1 MKKSFVDK
9 MLRFLPEFFAAVKER
24 TDGHTQSAAATTA
37 AKTATK
43 TAAKKRKP
51 DEVSSPISD
60 SETWEEIKKFRK
72 KSGATWSNTRKGV
85 LSLQGKRHKKFGTPN
100 VERVSKSMVRRIMR
114 GANVDA
120 ARLEKLLDDNGK

>member
-1 MKKSFVDK
+1 MKKLFVDK

-24 TDGHTQSAAATTA
+24 TDGHTQSAAAKTA
-37 AKTATK
+37 A

-114 GANVDA
+114 CANVDA

>member
-24 TDGHTQSAAATTA
+24 ADGHTQSAA

-114 GANVDA
+114 CANVDA